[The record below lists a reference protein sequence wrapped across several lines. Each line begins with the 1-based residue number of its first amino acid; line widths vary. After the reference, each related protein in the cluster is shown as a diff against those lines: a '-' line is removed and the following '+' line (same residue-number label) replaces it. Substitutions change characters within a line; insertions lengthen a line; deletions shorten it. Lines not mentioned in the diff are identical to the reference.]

1 MSIHPKQ
8 AIWKYPIRIDAT
20 STFINVPVDSYLR
33 HIDSNPRLLGTSED
47 LAVWFA
53 VNPEETATEEREF
66 RPFATGEEIPP
77 YWYYRGTVVR
87 ESGLVWHLHE
97 RIWND

>member
-1 MSIHPKQ
+1 MSLHPKQ

-20 STFINVPVDSYLR
+20 STFVNIPIGASLLHV
-33 HIDSNPRLLGTSED
+33 DSNPKLLGSSD
-47 LAVWFA
+47 SLAVWYW
-53 VNPEETATEEREF
+53 VDTEETATEEREF

-77 YWYYRGTVVR
+77 YWWYLGTVVR